1 MSRPSLRE
9 GLKALARKGLIESRT
24 RRGTIALGRERWDV
38 LDSDVLRWT
47 AASPPDHAFLLSL
60 IELRAIMEP
69 AAARLAAS
77 RATPEQILE
86 IERAFQGMVDSL
98 PQDVDA
104 CHHHD
109 LAFHRSIFAACGN
122 SILQRFYDAIS
133 ALLLTLFRAST
144 QARESYENSLAEHWR
159 GRHGD
164 PPPPT
169 RGGGEVDAAARRDGA
184 RSRTCFHTQTTC
196 QRRQVMKTLL
206 FAVCVTLFAATA
218 EAQTKPLLRIHTA
231 GPNDTNVDNTKLA
244 VEFQD
249 RANAAQNT
257 VEVKVFPA
265 SQLGQTREVIEA
277 MRLGSGAAGTTGGP
291 AEYASFVRRL
301 GVLGLLFLWKSY
313 EHALAVLDG
322 PVGKELDQDMEKAG
336 FKTLSWAVSWGYRN
350 VITSKKEVKQA
361 ADLKGLK
368 IRTIP
373 TKVFVA
379 AINSMGANATP
390 MNFGEIYTSLQSGVL
405 DGYEHTA
412 ATTIS
417 FKMYEVACCM
427 ALTKHLMDPTFLVFS
442 LAGVEEAFAGRA
454 GGAAEGGER
463 GREGRARDGAAA

>member
-1 MSRPSLRE
+1 M
-9 GLKALARKGLIESRT
+9 
-24 RRGTIALGRERWDV
+24 
-38 LDSDVLRWT
+38 
-47 AASPPDHAFLLSL
+47 LLPWKL
-60 IELRAIMEP
+60 
-69 AAARLAAS
+69 AAAVLLAA
-77 RATPEQILE
+77 
-86 IERAFQGMVDSL
+86 
-98 PQDVDA
+98 
-104 CHHHD
+104 
-109 LAFHRSIFAACGN
+109 
-122 SILQRFYDAIS
+122 AI
-133 ALLLTLFRAST
+133 
-144 QARESYENSLAEHWR
+144 
-159 GRHGD
+159 
-164 PPPPT
+164 PI
-169 RGGGEVDAAARRDGA
+169 AAAQPA
-184 RSRTCFHTQTTC
+184 KK
-196 QRRQVMKTLL
+196 V
-206 FAVCVTLFAATA
+206 
-218 EAQTKPLLRIHTA
+218 LRIHTA

-244 VEFQD
+244 VEFAENAN
-249 RANAAQNT
+249 RAAAT
-257 VEVKVFPA
+257 VDVKVFPA

-301 GVLGLLFLWKSY
+301 GVLGLPFIWKSY
-313 EHALAVLDG
+313 DHALAVLDG

-336 FKTLSWAVSWGYRN
+336 FKTLAWAVSWGYRN

-361 ADLKGLK
+361 SDLKGLK

-442 LAGVEEAFAGRA
+442 LPEWKKLS
-454 GGAAEGGER
+454 AAEQAALQKAANDAAKVVREMAPQ
-463 GREGRARDGAAA
+463 REGEALAQVKKLGMKVNEIDLAPLQKAAVQAQDDLAKEFGAEKLLDQIRKTR

>member
-1 MSRPSLRE
+1 M
-9 GLKALARKGLIESRT
+9 
-24 RRGTIALGRERWDV
+24 
-38 LDSDVLRWT
+38 
-47 AASPPDHAFLLSL
+47 
-60 IELRAIMEP
+60 
-69 AAARLAAS
+69 
-77 RATPEQILE
+77 
-86 IERAFQGMVDSL
+86 
-98 PQDVDA
+98 
-104 CHHHD
+104 
-109 LAFHRSIFAACGN
+109 
-122 SILQRFYDAIS
+122 
-133 ALLLTLFRAST
+133 LLLLMGIA
-144 QARESYENSLAEHWR
+144 
-159 GRHGD
+159 
-164 PPPPT
+164 
-169 RGGGEVDAAARRDGA
+169 
-184 RSRTCFHTQTTC
+184 C
-196 QRRQVMKTLL
+196 
-206 FAVCVTLFAATA
+206 TA
-218 EAQTKPLLRIHTA
+218 QAQTKKLLRIHTA

-249 RANAAQNT
+249 RANAAQST

-301 GVLGLLFLWKSY
+301 GVLGLPFLWKSY

-322 PVGKELDQDMEKAG
+322 PVGKELDQDMEKGG
-336 FKTLSWAVSWGYRN
+336 FKVLGWATSWGYRN
-350 VITSKKEVKQA
+350 VITSKREVKQA

-442 LAGVEEAFAGRA
+442 LAEWKKLSPAEQAALQKAANEAAQVVRKMA
-454 GGAAEGGER
+454 PQ
-463 GREGRARDGAAA
+463 REGEALAEVKKLGMKVNEIDTRPLVQASLKAQDELAKEFGAEKLLEQIRKTN

>member
-1 MSRPSLRE
+1 
-9 GLKALARKGLIESRT
+9 
-24 RRGTIALGRERWDV
+24 
-38 LDSDVLRWT
+38 
-47 AASPPDHAFLLSL
+47 
-60 IELRAIMEP
+60 
-69 AAARLAAS
+69 
-77 RATPEQILE
+77 
-86 IERAFQGMVDSL
+86 
-98 PQDVDA
+98 
-104 CHHHD
+104 
-109 LAFHRSIFAACGN
+109 
-122 SILQRFYDAIS
+122 
-133 ALLLTLFRAST
+133 
-144 QARESYENSLAEHWR
+144 
-159 GRHGD
+159 
-164 PPPPT
+164 
-169 RGGGEVDAAARRDGA
+169 
-184 RSRTCFHTQTTC
+184 
-196 QRRQVMKTLL
+196 MKTLL

-301 GVLGLLFLWKSY
+301 GVLGLPFLWKSY

-442 LAGVEEAFAGRA
+442 LAEWKKLSPAVQAALQKAANEAAKVVREMAPQRVGQALAEVKRLGMKVNEIDTAPLVRASLKAQDELAKEFGAEKLLEQIRKTAG
-454 GGAAEGGER
+454 
-463 GREGRARDGAAA
+463 

>member
-1 MSRPSLRE
+1 MMRMF
-9 GLKALARKGLIESRT
+9 LA
-24 RRGTIALGRERWDV
+24 IAI
-38 LDSDVLRWT
+38 
-47 AASPPDHAFLLSL
+47 AFS
-60 IELRAIMEP
+60 
-69 AAARLAAS
+69 S
-77 RATPEQILE
+77 
-86 IERAFQGMVDSL
+86 FGV
-98 PQDVDA
+98 
-104 CHHHD
+104 
-109 LAFHRSIFAACGN
+109 
-122 SILQRFYDAIS
+122 
-133 ALLLTLFRAST
+133 
-144 QARESYENSLAEHWR
+144 
-159 GRHGD
+159 
-164 PPPPT
+164 
-169 RGGGEVDAAARRDGA
+169 
-184 RSRTCFHTQTTC
+184 
-196 QRRQVMKTLL
+196 
-206 FAVCVTLFAATA
+206 
-218 EAQTKPLLRIHTA
+218 EAQTKKLLRIHTA

-249 RANAAQNT
+249 RANAAQGT

-301 GVLGLLFLWKSY
+301 GVLGLPFLWKSY
-313 EHALAVLDG
+313 DHALAVLDG
-322 PVGKELDQDMEKAG
+322 PVGKELDGDMEKAG

-350 VITSKKEVKQA
+350 VITSKKEVKTA

-379 AINSMGANATP
+379 AVNSMGANATP

-417 FKMYEVACCM
+417 FKMHEVACCM

-442 LAGVEEAFAGRA
+442 LAEWKKLSPAEQAALQKAANEAALVVRKMA
-454 GGAAEGGER
+454 PQ
-463 GREGRARDGAAA
+463 REGEALAEVKKLGMKVNEIDTRPLVQASLKAQDELAREFGAEKLLEQIRKTN

>member
-1 MSRPSLRE
+1 
-9 GLKALARKGLIESRT
+9 
-24 RRGTIALGRERWDV
+24 
-38 LDSDVLRWT
+38 
-47 AASPPDHAFLLSL
+47 
-60 IELRAIMEP
+60 
-69 AAARLAAS
+69 
-77 RATPEQILE
+77 
-86 IERAFQGMVDSL
+86 
-98 PQDVDA
+98 
-104 CHHHD
+104 
-109 LAFHRSIFAACGN
+109 
-122 SILQRFYDAIS
+122 
-133 ALLLTLFRAST
+133 
-144 QARESYENSLAEHWR
+144 
-159 GRHGD
+159 
-164 PPPPT
+164 
-169 RGGGEVDAAARRDGA
+169 
-184 RSRTCFHTQTTC
+184 
-196 QRRQVMKTLL
+196 MKTLL
-206 FAVCVTLFAATA
+206 LAVCVTIFAASA
-218 EAQTKPLLRIHTA
+218 EAQTKRLLRIHTA

-257 VEVKVFPA
+257 VEVRVFPA

-301 GVLGLLFLWKSY
+301 GVLGLPFLWKSY

-427 ALTKHLMDPTFLVFS
+427 ALTKHLMAPTFLVFS
-442 LAGVEEAFAGRA
+442 
-454 GGAAEGGER
+454 AAEWKKLSPAEQAALQKAAHEAAKVVR
-463 GREGRARDGAAA
+463 EMAPQREGQALAEVKRLGMKVNEIDTAPLIKASLRAQDELAKEFGAEKLLEQIRKTAG